1 MGLLLI
7 YATVSIFFSFLC
19 SILEAVLLSVTGT
32 FIKVKGQEGA
42 SYISALKELKKDV
55 DKPLIAILTL
65 NTLAHTVGAILVGV
79 QAENM
84 VSASNYNSSY
94 FGIPFVGI
102 VSGIMT
108 VLILVVS
115 EIIPKTIG
123 ATYWKGLAG
132 FTTRALNA
140 MIFPLKWTGILWIL
154 QLTTKAIGKSAHMN
168 TMTREDFIAI
178 TDTAEKEGVFEPSE
192 GQYIKSLMNFNKI
205 KVKDIMTPR
214 SVMFMAP
221 QKMAIKEFFQE
232 NQDLRFSRIP
242 VFGAN
247 RDDIKGYVL
256 KDHIL
261 SDIIHDKP
269 AETLEELR
277 RELTIVPSNMPI
289 PQVFEKMVATKEH
302 MALVVD
308 DYGSAQGIAT
318 MEDVIET
325 MLGLEIMDESDNVED
340 MQQLARKNWEKR
352 SKAQGLETPD
362 KGANL

>member
-1 MGLLLI
+1 MGLLI
-7 YATVSIFFSFLC
+7 TYIVISIFISFLC
-19 SILEAVLLSVTGT
+19 SILEAVLLSVTST
-32 FIKVKGQEGA
+32 FIKVNEQEGR
-42 SYISALKELKKDV
+42 SYIGSLKSLKKDV

-84 VSASNYNSSY
+84 VSESGYNSSY
-94 FGIPFVGI
+94 LGIPFVGI

-123 ATYWKGLAG
+123 ATYWKNLAG
-132 FTTRALNA
+132 FTTGALNL
-140 MIFPLKWTGILWIL
+140 MIFPLKWLGVLWIL

-168 TMTREDFIAI
+168 TMTREDFVAI
-178 TDTAEKEGVFEPSE
+178 TETAEQEGVFAPSE

-205 KVKDIMTPR
+205 EVKDIMTPR

-221 QKMAIKEFFQE
+221 QSMKIKDFFEQ

-242 VFGAN
+242 VFGEN

-261 SDIIHDKP
+261 ADIIYDKP
-269 AETLEELR
+269 ADTLEDLR
-277 RELTIVPSNMPI
+277 REIAMVPANLPI
-289 PQVFEKMVATKEH
+289 PKLFETMIASKEH

-308 DYGSAQGIAT
+308 DYGSVQGVAT

-340 MQQLARKNWEKR
+340 MQLLARKNWEKR
-352 SKAQGLETPD
+352 SRSFIK
-362 KGANL
+362 